1 MLAVFTCHNVIDCT
15 AASPLIYFSFL
26 CVKNCRRIFPSFNR
40 LINRD
45 YFFFACKIMAFSHCY
60 FHFRKPVMIAL
71 PKKLRIQ
78 IKDDDIKCAGIA
90 KIPSFFFW
98 KVLFFLARCFF
109 SYVFLHFYVWSLR
122 FAFLARPPA
131 CLLGPET
138 TTQLAFSEGHC
149 NVDSPCLSVCSVTLC
164 VSVVVSVLSVC
175 PLASVSQ
182 HNMEKGRCST
192 TPLVYGWVSECRL
205 HGVRWH

>member
-45 YFFFACKIMAFSHCY
+45 YFFFCLQNNGFFTLLLPLSETGDDCTAKKIKNTNKGWWYKMCRNCKNS
-60 FHFRKPVMIAL
+60 
-71 PKKLRIQ
+71 Q
-78 IKDDDIKCAGIA
+78 
-90 KIPSFFFW
+90 FFFL
-98 KVLFFLARCFF
+98 KGFIFPCALLFF
-109 SYVFLHFYVWSLR
+109 FLHLYVWSLR

>member
-98 KVLFFLARCFF
+98 KVLFSLARCFF
-109 SYVFLHFYVWSLR
+109 SYI
-122 FAFLARPPA
+122 FAFL
-131 CLLGPET
+131 CLV
-138 TTQLAFSEGHC
+138 LAFCIFSP
-149 NVDSPCLSVCSVTLC
+149 SPCVSARTRNHDAARVFRGTL
-164 VSVVVSVLSVC
+164 
-175 PLASVSQ
+175 
-182 HNMEKGRCST
+182 
-192 TPLVYGWVSECRL
+192 
-205 HGVRWH
+205 